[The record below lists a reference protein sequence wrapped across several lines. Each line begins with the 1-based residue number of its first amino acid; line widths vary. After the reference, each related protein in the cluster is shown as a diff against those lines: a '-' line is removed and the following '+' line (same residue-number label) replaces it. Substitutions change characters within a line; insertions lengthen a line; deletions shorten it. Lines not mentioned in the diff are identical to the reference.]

1 MFTGVLGSSL
11 GTEGCFRYFVVHFSV
26 YYVLSRQF
34 KAYLTVLVARSKLYI
49 IVLRLFRGVLR
60 FQAGWRYST
69 LIDAAGKLGVNILGL
84 QEAWTCPFFFAT
96 REKSAPPTKLCHA
109 NKVRTPAALG
119 WDSNSIVIVTLTKT
133 AVFRV
138 FREAYPGVI
147 TITPPKHPR
156 TT

>member
-1 MFTGVLGSSL
+1 MGDYYEAGAEYNGIFGNAATPGLCARCCRKVFVFEPGV
-11 GTEGCFRYFVVHFSV
+11 
-26 YYVLSRQF
+26 SR
-34 KAYLTVLVARSKLYI
+34 
-49 IVLRLFRGVLR
+49 
-60 FQAGWRYST
+60 
-69 LIDAAGKLGVNILGL
+69 AGKLGVNILGL

-119 WDSNSIVIVTLTKT
+119 WESNSIVIVTLTKT